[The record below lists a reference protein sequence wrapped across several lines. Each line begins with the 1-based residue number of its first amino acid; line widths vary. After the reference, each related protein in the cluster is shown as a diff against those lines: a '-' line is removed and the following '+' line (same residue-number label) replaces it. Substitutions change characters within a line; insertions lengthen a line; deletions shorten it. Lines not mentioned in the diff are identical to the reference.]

1 MAVVEHQSF
10 HHAHRALRWVCLSTL
25 LKTTIHMGVNQ
36 MERSYKGWII
46 RTRLIDG
53 TSQKEFWV
61 YPPNE
66 VYASDVTDRLWTAKA
81 LIDAQCT
88 EE

>member
-1 MAVVEHQSF
+1 
-10 HHAHRALRWVCLSTL
+10 
-25 LKTTIHMGVNQ
+25 
-36 MERSYKGWII
+36 MERNYKGWII
-46 RTRLIDG
+46 KTRLIEG

-61 YPPNE
+61 YPPDA